1 MTTMRP
7 FQLIG
12 HRGAR
17 GEAPENT
24 ISGFRHAQRLGLQ
37 TVEIDVRL
45 TCDDKLVVIHDATV
59 DRTTNAN
66 GPVSDFTAS
75 ELAAL
80 DARSEC
86 TEWPEIVG
94 IPTLDEA
101 LPVLDDFPMIQIELK
116 KDTNERL
123 EAVAEAVIE
132 AIRER
137 GIQDRVVLSSFEPF
151 ALEVI
156 ARLAPEQSRAYIG
169 AWDTPEYMETALRLG
184 CTQAD
189 ISLTSSSSAMVAQAH
204 AHGMRVVGFQVNTPE
219 ALDRALAWE
228 MDAAT
233 SDYPSRILPLIP
245 DA

>member
-1 MTTMRP
+1 MRP

-24 ISGFRHAQRLGLQ
+24 VSGFLHAQSLGLKA
-37 TVEIDVRL
+37 VEIDVRL
-45 TCDDKLVVIHDATV
+45 SRDDKLVIIHDATV
-59 DRTTNAN
+59 DRTTNAS
-66 GPVSDFTAS
+66 GPVSDYTAS

-86 TEWPEIVG
+86 TAWPEIVG

-101 LPVLDDFPMIQIELK
+101 LDVLGAFPMIQIEIK
-116 KDTNERL
+116 KDTDERL
-123 EAVAEAVIE
+123 EAVARAIIE

-137 GIQDRVVLSSFEPF
+137 GIQDRVILSSFEPY

-156 ARLAPEQSRAYIG
+156 LRLAPEQPRAYIG
-169 AWDTPEYMETALRLG
+169 AWDTPDYLETALRLG

-189 ISLTSSSSAMVAQAH
+189 ISLTSSSADMVAQAH
-204 AHGMRVVGFQVNTPE
+204 ANGLRVVGFQVNTPE
-219 ALDRALAWE
+219 ALERALAWE

-233 SDYPSRILPLIP
+233 SDYPSRIIPLIP
-245 DA
+245 EA

>member
-1 MTTMRP
+1 MRP

-24 ISGFRHAQRLGLQ
+24 ISGFLHARSLGLQ
-37 TVEIDVRL
+37 AIEIDVHL
-45 TCDDKLVVIHDATV
+45 TRDHQLVVIHDDTV
-59 DRTTNAN
+59 DRTTNAS
-66 GPVSDFTAS
+66 GKVSDFTAN

-94 IPTLDEA
+94 IPTLEEA
-101 LPVLDDFPMIQIELK
+101 LDVLTAFPMIQIEIK

-123 EAVAEAVIE
+123 EAVVAAVIE
-132 AIRER
+132 AIRAR
-137 GIQDRVVLSSFEPF
+137 GIQDRVVLSSFEPY
-151 ALEVI
+151 ALEVV

-169 AWDTPEYMETALRLG
+169 AWDSPDYLETALRLG
-184 CTQAD
+184 CSQAD
-189 ISLTSSSSAMVAQAH
+189 VSLTTSSADMVTQAH
-204 AHGMRVVGFQVNTPE
+204 ANGLRVVGFQCNSPE
-219 ALDRALAWE
+219 ALERALAWE
-228 MDAAT
+228 IDAAT
-233 SDYPSRILPLIP
+233 SDYPTSILPLIP